1 MVRQNQKNEADNP
14 ETRISGFWLQRSGS
28 LLASLSCRF
37 FTDLISAGSDQE
49 RFLPRPI
56 VFMLG
61 RPTEVGNLCRWW
73 YGILTGAV
81 PHGMHMG
88 PIGSNPV
95 AWNIDMAGWI
105 RHPRMDVHIPHRPS
119 QTVPLPACSQPGTH
133 EASMAS
139 NHLEAHLDMLWPL
152 PAPHAVAMLCQ
163 ALLMVP
169 TFTTTCPT
177 VPPTKGQS
185 VHCCSLFIYS
195 TQRSTATNLRLEF
208 RGLTPWSD
216 HWTIFRFDAGSVTLA
231 AVQPG

>member
-1 MVRQNQKNEADNP
+1 MCTRTDRINIARDVSDTITVYLASPHVALPWFGKTKKDEKDSP

-61 RPTEVGNLCRWW
+61 RPTEVSGTFVGGGTASSQALYRMECTWE
-73 YGILTGAV
+73 
-81 PHGMHMG
+81 

-119 QTVPLPACSQPGTH
+119 PIARRKRCRSQLVPSPAST
-133 EASMAS
+133 AS
-139 NHLEAHLDMLWPL
+139 NHLEARLDMLWPL
-152 PAPHAVAMLCQ
+152 PAPHAVAMPCR

-177 VPPTKGQS
+177 VPTTKGQS
-185 VHCCSLFIYS
+185 VHCCSLFIH
-195 TQRSTATNLRLEF
+195 R
-208 RGLTPWSD
+208 
-216 HWTIFRFDAGSVTLA
+216 
-231 AVQPG
+231 

>member
-1 MVRQNQKNEADNP
+1 MVWQNQKKNEKDNP
-14 ETRISGFWLQRSGS
+14 ETRISGLWLQRSGS

-37 FTDLISAGSDQE
+37 FTDLISAGPDQE
-49 RFLPRPI
+49 RFLLRPI

-73 YGILTGAV
+73 YGILPGAV

-88 PIGSNPV
+88 PIGLNPV

-119 QTVPLPACSQPGTH
+119 PIARRKRCRSQLVPSPVRTRQARQATTS
-133 EASMAS
+133 S
-139 NHLEAHLDMLWPL
+139 NKARLDMLLWPL
-152 PAPHAVAMLCQ
+152 PAPHAGAMPCR

-177 VPPTKGQS
+177 MPITKGQS
-185 VHCCSLFIYS
+185 VHCCSLF
-195 TQRSTATNLRLEF
+195 L
-208 RGLTPWSD
+208 
-216 HWTIFRFDAGSVTLA
+216 
-231 AVQPG
+231 